1 MTNAGADTGG
11 AAGPLHPL
19 IHSGGGARLDKQKLV
34 KSVKKSL
41 QYRGLKLLLILFC
54 YAQNFLRIF
63 QAIVICSKF

>member
-1 MTNAGADTGG
+1 MQGRIPGG
-11 AAGPLHPL
+11 VDRTFAPPD
-19 IHSGGGARLDKQKLV
+19 SFRGGARLDKQKLV